1 MSFFYLI
8 LLNFYPDGMSSCHQC
23 NCFLSANSFMT
34 SIQLAMKILA
44 TPAKKDLFLNFYL
57 DEEFLSFFSSK
68 PFRSF
73 LHVYP
78 TIYFDIDHNK
88 KMV

>member
-1 MSFFYLI
+1 
-8 LLNFYPDGMSSCHQC
+8 
-23 NCFLSANSFMT
+23 
-34 SIQLAMKILA
+34 MKILA

-57 DEEFLSFFSSK
+57 DEEFLSSFSSK

-88 KMV
+88 KNGLKFYQLVCSLV